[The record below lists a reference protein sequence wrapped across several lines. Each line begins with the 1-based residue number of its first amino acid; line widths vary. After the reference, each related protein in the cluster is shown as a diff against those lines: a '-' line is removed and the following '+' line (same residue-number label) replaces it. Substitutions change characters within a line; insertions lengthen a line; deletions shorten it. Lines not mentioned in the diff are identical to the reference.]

1 MFPFGYGLGYTP
13 FGYPALAATGTIDS
27 FRVAVSDAG
36 AGFHVHGL
44 LGLLNLLTF
53 FDPVDSKGIPCNSI
67 LREFIG
73 DSIYTDPDWA

>member
-1 MFPFGYGLGYTP
+1 MAQAIAAASLPLALEQRP
-13 FGYPALAATGTIDS
+13 DLLLPATRD
-27 FRVAVSDAG
+27 R
-36 AGFHVHGL
+36 
-44 LGLLNLLTF
+44 LLNLLTF